1 MPDSALPPELVA
13 EYLARLRADRDE
25 FTGLL
30 SDPGATDRIRR
41 LAHQLRG
48 TGASF
53 GYPGVTARAAEVEEA
68 TAARLAEATRA
79 LIAHLAEV
87 AAPPSVR
94 VLLVD
99 DDADMGRLLGT
110 VLARPDREIRVA
122 MTARDAETE
131 LARDRFDLIIL
142 DLFLADEDG
151 RRLLARWRAAPAT
164 QQTPIFILSAQL
176 GAEVK
181 AECFSLGADSYFEK
195 PFEPAVLAAAVAS
208 LLVRRPSQAIRIPAE
223 PPPAPTVAPLP
234 APDRPAAILLADDD
248 PLIASIVR
256 HRFKKAGHRVDH
268 VADGAAAL
276 RAIAQ
281 QRPDLL
287 ILDLK
292 MPELDGLGVL
302 RHLRG
307 DPELKSLPV
316 IILTA
321 LGDEQDVLRG
331 FSLGADDYLAKPFSP
346 AELAVRVDRLLRRA

>member
-1 MPDSALPPELVA
+1 VPDSALPPELVA

-25 FTGLL
+25 LTTLL
-30 SDPGATDRIRR
+30 TTPGATDRVRR

-53 GYPGVTARAAEVEEA
+53 GFPGVTARASEVEEA
-68 TAARLAEATRA
+68 APERLEAATRA

-99 DDADMGRLLGT
+99 DDPDMGRLLGM
-110 VLARPDREIRVA
+110 VLARPDREVRIA

-195 PFEPAVLAAAVAS
+195 PFEPAVLAAAVSS
-208 LLVRRPSQAIRIPAE
+208 LVQRRPSQAIRIPVE
-223 PPPAPTVAPLP
+223 LPPPPAPSKP
-234 APDRPAAILLADDD
+234 AGRPAAILLADDD

-256 HRFKKAGHRVDH
+256 HRFQKAGHRVDH
-268 VADGAAAL
+268 VVDGAAAL
-276 RAIAQ
+276 RAIEQ

-307 DPELKSLPV
+307 DPGLKSLPV

-321 LGDEQDVLRG
+321 LGEEEDVLRG